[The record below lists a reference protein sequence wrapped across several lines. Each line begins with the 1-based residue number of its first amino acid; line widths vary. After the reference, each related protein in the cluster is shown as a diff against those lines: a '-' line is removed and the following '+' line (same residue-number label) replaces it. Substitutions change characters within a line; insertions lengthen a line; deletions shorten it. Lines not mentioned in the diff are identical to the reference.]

1 MPDTSESPHVPY
13 TLKGGAP
20 SGTSVDDIRALVDMA
35 RLPPQRPTPAVAQP
49 PSPNGSKPPP
59 HERTE
64 RAEPEYDRTERLTD
78 LGNALRFTRL
88 HGNDFRF
95 TTGRGWLAWD
105 GTRWQRDGLGAVQRA
120 AKETVVSLYGEAARL
135 TDRAK
140 RMLEEA
146 AKLELS
152 DVQRAAIAV
161 DVEDAQRMAEALTK
175 WAKACQG
182 RARLDAIPSVASS
195 ELPIAALDASFDRNN
210 WLLNC
215 ANGTL
220 DLRTGELHPHRREDM
235 LTTLAPTPYDQAA
248 QCPTWE
254 KFLHRIMSG
263 NQLLIDFLQRAVGY
277 SLTGDVGE
285 QVLFFLHGSGANGK
299 STFINAIFDTLGG
312 DYAVQSAPD
321 LLVQKSGER
330 HPTEVADLQG
340 KRLVA
345 SIEVEDGRRMAEGLV
360 KQLTGGDL
368 LKARHM
374 REDFFQFKP
383 THKLF
388 LVANHKPAVRGTD
401 YAIWRRIRMIPF
413 NVQIPDG
420 ERDARMPEKLRAEAP
435 GILAWAVRGCLAWQK
450 MGLAAPAEVTAAT
463 EAYRLESDSLGAF
476 LAECTVA
483 LPAARTKAKH
493 LYDAYAKWAA
503 AGNLPCINLMRF
515 GNAMAERGFEKDT
528 TRIGVQYVG
537 IGLTDENL

>member
-1 MPDTSESPHVPY
+1 M
-13 TLKGGAP
+13 
-20 SGTSVDDIRALVDMA
+20 
-35 RLPPQRPTPAVAQP
+35 
-49 PSPNGSKPPP
+49 
-59 HERTE
+59 
-64 RAEPEYDRTERLTD
+64 
-78 LGNALRFTRL
+78 
-88 HGNDFRF
+88 
-95 TTGRGWLAWD
+95 
-105 GTRWQRDGLGAVQRA
+105 
-120 AKETVVSLYGEAARL
+120 
-135 TDRAK
+135 
-140 RMLEEA
+140 
-146 AKLELS
+146 
-152 DVQRAAIAV
+152 
-161 DVEDAQRMAEALTK
+161 
-175 WAKACQG
+175 
-182 RARLDAIPSVASS
+182 
-195 ELPIAALDASFDRNN
+195 
-210 WLLNC
+210 
-215 ANGTL
+215 
-220 DLRTGELHPHRREDM
+220 
-235 LTTLAPTPYDQAA
+235 
-248 QCPTWE
+248 
-254 KFLHRIMSG
+254 
-263 NQLLIDFLQRAVGY
+263 IDFLQRSVGY

-383 THKLF
+383 THKLY

-413 NVQIPDG
+413 EVQIPDG
-420 ERDARMPEKLRAEAP
+420 ERDARLPEKLRAEAP
-435 GILAWAVRGCLAWQK
+435 GILAWAVRGCLAWQRT
-450 MGLAAPAEVTAAT
+450 GLAAPVEVTAAT

-476 LAECTVA
+476 LAECTVRVA
-483 LPAARTKAKH
+483 DARTKAKT

-503 AGNLPCINLMRF
+503 AGNLPPLNLMRF
-515 GNAMAERGFEKDT
+515 GNAMTERGFEKDT